1 MFRLTEPS
9 SSQIQNIVLVHSVS
23 AYIIGSHTVYRVI
36 LTLMIMFYSVI
47 RYIITYKTLM
57 FKIYIKTPI
66 SMSLLNNARLH
77 MYCQYN
83 KHFSDGVVYGCSY
96 YLHSFVIF
104 KLQRF
109 TSTINPFSGLFLIR
123 AYLSNIVQRQK

>member
-77 MYCQYN
+77 MYC
-83 KHFSDGVVYGCSY
+83 
-96 YLHSFVIF
+96 
-104 KLQRF
+104 
-109 TSTINPFSGLFLIR
+109 
-123 AYLSNIVQRQK
+123 